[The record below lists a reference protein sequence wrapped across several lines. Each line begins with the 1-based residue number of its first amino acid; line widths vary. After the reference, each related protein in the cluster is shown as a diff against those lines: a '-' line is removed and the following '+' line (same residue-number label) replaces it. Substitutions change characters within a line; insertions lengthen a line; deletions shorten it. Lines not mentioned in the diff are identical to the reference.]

1 MCWDI
6 SLHTDIELVKN
17 SYPKIRDERKK
28 KEYNY
33 DYFENVQAITFPE
46 YPIIMKDKEGEGI
59 ALLEMEWG
67 VLPTYIQD
75 PKLQDDRRRSMVN
88 ARSER
93 ILDDKMDI
101 PFKLSPLHHFKVSP
115 QS

>member
-1 MCWDI
+1 MI
-6 SLHTDIELVKN
+6 IFLIKYAKTLITDIELVKV
-17 SYPKIRDERKK
+17 SYLKIRDERKK
-28 KEYNY
+28 KDYNY

-75 PKLQDDRRRSMVN
+75 PKLQNERRRRMVN
-88 ARSER
+88 ACS
-93 ILDDKMDI
+93 
-101 PFKLSPLHHFKVSP
+101 S
-115 QS
+115 